1 MLIYKGLYWGLKK
14 KKNLENQF
22 LIYGIAMI
30 LAVLS
35 VRGVGACV
43 RVCVCER
50 EREREREE
58 KMKRDDGTWKHFN
71 QGEKMTTSR
80 SCWEAMTRVPCMEAS
95 ADTGGEIPV
104 I

>member
-14 KKNLENQF
+14 KEKLRKSIPNLR
-22 LIYGIAMI
+22 YSHDTGS
-30 LAVLS
+30 S
-35 VRGVGACV
+35 VSEGCGCVRACV
-43 RVCVCER
+43 CV
-50 EREREREE
+50 REREREE

>member
-1 MLIYKGLYWGLKK
+1 MRIKKK

-43 RVCVCER
+43 RVCVCVR

-58 KMKRDDGTWKHFN
+58 KMKRDDGT
-71 QGEKMTTSR
+71 
-80 SCWEAMTRVPCMEAS
+80 
-95 ADTGGEIPV
+95 
-104 I
+104 